1 MIPRGVES
9 TVMSQP
15 DHIMPVQASSVSA
28 PPPPGGADQ
37 DSSVSHPA
45 DLTNLRNGTNRPTFV
60 GHTAPAHNAYT
71 KPFWVEIGDAKQF
84 EMDLHSPLHSR
95 ESSRSPARSPGRT
108 RDSKRPHKQQGPDRT
123 KHYVDLPSPRE
134 GSPRDIEKSHGRHVP
149 RPKDGG
155 QSPELSRR
163 RPRSLDERSP
173 KLSRKDSKSPKPARK
188 CRRPSAH
195 VGEGDSEGKGSHS
208 DSSRGAR
215 EGSPPRFGERLAS
228 KISVIDDD
236 MFRKTGSIRM
246 SKSLSPRFGWSD
258 RDSDQSM
265 DSLDDNVIID
275 PPEAY
280 VDEIPRLELTPAPE
294 DSYESLGKDE
304 VELKK
309 LNKRDP
315 SGKKYATMKEMVR
328 DPNSP
333 SAYRKI
339 RDSQGTLDSTES
351 DQEVPPTQEDVLVET
366 MDSPRTQMRS
376 RIKLKPDGTPM
387 MSPSPVPPK
396 SPRSKSVE
404 YLPGSRGYEF
414 DPTKPVYDEGSLIE
428 SKELKD
434 RPNFELRRRPGFES
448 QNKYEASYDLLNAL
462 HANSSNKDRGKY
474 RKLRSRRNRKW
485 SSSSESDQ
493 EVAVDFGPEMETRSE
508 ASSVDT
514 NPVAGVGLIWAIL
527 VNLVKCLE
535 ISHRTEKCRK
545 ERGKEKRKN
554 KEKLDFAT

>member
-1 MIPRGVES
+1 MPQE
-9 TVMSQP
+9 
-15 DHIMPVQASSVSA
+15 HIMPVQASSVSA
-28 PPPPGGADQ
+28 PPPAGGADQ

-60 GHTAPAHNAYT
+60 GGSDPTHNAYT
-71 KPFWVEIGDAKQF
+71 KSFWVEIGDAKQF
-84 EMDLHSPLHSR
+84 EMDLHSPVHSR
-95 ESSRSPARSPGRT
+95 DSSYSPARSPGRM
-108 RDSKRPHKQQGPDRT
+108 RDSKRSRKQQVPDRT

-134 GSPRDIEKSHGRHVP
+134 GSPRDVENSASQGKNIP

-155 QSPELSRR
+155 QSSELSRR

-173 KLSRKDSKSPKPARK
+173 QLSRKDSKSPRPGRK
-188 CRRPSAH
+188 SRRPSAP

-236 MFRKTGSIRM
+236 MFRKEGSIRM
-246 SKSLSPRFGWSD
+246 NKSLSPRFGWSD
-258 RDSDQSM
+258 RDSDQSL
-265 DSLDDNVIID
+265 DSIDDNVIID

-294 DSYESLGKDE
+294 DSYESIGKDE

-309 LNKRDP
+309 LNRRDP
-315 SGKKYATMKEMVR
+315 SSKKYATMREMVQ

-339 RDSQGTLDSTES
+339 RDSQGTFDSTES
-351 DQEVPPTQEDVLVET
+351 EQDVPVTQEDVLVET

-434 RPNFELRRRPGFES
+434 KPNFELRRRPGFES

-474 RKLRSRRNRKW
+474 RKLRARRSRKW

-493 EVAVDFGPEMETRSE
+493 EVAVDFGPEQETRSE

-514 NPVAGVGLIWAIL
+514 NPVAGVGLLQVTL
-527 VNLVKCLE
+527 VNLVLVRCH
-535 ISHRTEKCRK
+535 I
-545 ERGKEKRKN
+545 
-554 KEKLDFAT
+554 